1 MSLTKLFNK
10 NYFIQ
15 NILKSKAVMALV
27 IGIIP
32 ILNAIFL
39 MAMEGT
45 VLGEYVVSLSE
56 ISILNIFGMYIL
68 PIILSLCLFGYIF
81 NKKSVDFVNSMPL
94 TRKTIYITNSIGGI
108 LLIVAMM
115 LINTILLL
123 IESLIF
129 SNLIIPVAMI
139 LDYFIVWTI
148 AYIFVFTAANVAT
161 SISGNHVTMLV
172 ASMVLLFFIPFMH
185 NYITGFNGQ
194 LHSSTYYVV
203 DTVEMGDQMTTADW
217 AVEKVTKDVDYTLP
231 YNYISWIFKGHV
243 PVYSVESNI
252 KMIALS
258 IIYFVLGMIAFE
270 RRKMEVNETSFKSDN
285 AHMILKSLTLLVI
298 GVFAMI
304 LINQTST
311 FMNKVFIIGL
321 IVAYYFIYD
330 VITTKTI
337 RNIKLGL
344 VYFVATALISV
355 GLYYG
360 VEYLNDNTNYKAL
373 NPEDI
378 SAVALYIDE
387 IDYSDRYYNSKMA
400 DTYLDNEELLKIVR
414 ENMSKPQ
421 EYSQYYMHIRLK
433 LNNNDKYDTYIYL
446 NIEEYNKIV
455 NIALKD
461 EKYLNEY
468 RNINYE
474 NIYSLTLNRVTLTGD
489 ELQKELNSLK
499 SIIDKANL
507 KDAYTLPNTYTDID
521 LSVYS
526 NHESKN
532 YSIPINISKELFEKY
547 VDAMNNKTLRY
558 QNNVFLISEVEIF
571 DRDEKISNGYP
582 KVSENEVHKYLREYI
597 KNSSNEAVEVTKP
610 LMRIRGGVNVVNSA
624 TNKIEFIELEYY
636 TNNVSEYMNFINNVA
651 N

>member
-10 NYFIQ
+10 NYFVQ

-39 MAMEGT
+39 MAMEST
-45 VLGEYVVSLSE
+45 VSGKYVVSLSE
-56 ISILNIFGMYIL
+56 ISILNIFGMYVL

-94 TRKTIYITNSIGGI
+94 TRKTIYVTNSIGGI
-108 LLIVAMM
+108 LLIIAMM

-123 IESLIF
+123 IESLMF
-129 SNLIIPVAMI
+129 SNLIIPFAMI

-148 AYIFVFTAANVAT
+148 AYIFVFTVANVAT

-172 ASMVLLFFIPFMH
+172 TSMVLLFFIPFMH

-203 DTVEMGDQMTTADW
+203 DTVEMGTQTTTADW

-243 PVYSVESNI
+243 PVYSAESNI

-270 RRKMEVNETSFKSDN
+270 RRKMEINETSFKSDN

-311 FMNKVFIIGL
+311 FMNKAFIIGL

-360 VEYLNDNTNYKAL
+360 VEHLNDNTKYKAL

-387 IDYSDRYYNSKMA
+387 IEYSDRYYNSKMI

-446 NIEEYNKIV
+446 NLEEYNNMV
-455 NIALKD
+455 NIAVKD

-468 RNINYE
+468 RNIDYE
-474 NIYSLTLNRVTLTGD
+474 DIYSMTLDGVTLIGD
-489 ELQKELNSLK
+489 ELQKELDSLK
-499 SIIDKANL
+499 NIIDEANL
-507 KDAYTLPNTYTDID
+507 KDAYIIPNTYTTID

-547 VDAMNNKTLRY
+547 VEAMNNKTLKY
-558 QNNVFLISEVEIF
+558 KNNVFLVTDVEIF
-571 DRDEKISNGYP
+571 NYDEKISNDYE
-582 KVSENEVHKYLREYI
+582 KVSENDVHKYLREYI
-597 KNSSNEAVEVTKP
+597 KNSNNEIVDVTKP
-610 LMRIRGGVNVVNSA
+610 LMKIRGGVNVVNST
-624 TNKIEFIELEYY
+624 TNKIEFIELEYF
-636 TNNVSEYMNFINNVA
+636 TNNVLEYMNFVNNIA

>member
-10 NYFIQ
+10 NYFVQ

-39 MAMEGT
+39 MAMEST
-45 VLGEYVVSLSE
+45 VSGKYVVSLSE
-56 ISILNIFGMYIL
+56 ISILNIFGMYVL

-94 TRKTIYITNSIGGI
+94 TRKTIYVTNSIGGI
-108 LLIVAMM
+108 LLIIAMM

-123 IESLIF
+123 IESLMF
-129 SNLIIPVAMI
+129 SNLIIPFAMI

-148 AYIFVFTAANVAT
+148 AYIFVFTVANVAT

-172 ASMVLLFFIPFMH
+172 TSMVLLFFIPFMH

-203 DTVEMGDQMTTADW
+203 DTVEMGTQTTTADW

-243 PVYSVESNI
+243 PVYSAESNI

-298 GVFAMI
+298 GAFAMI

-360 VEYLNDNTNYKAL
+360 VEHLNDNTKYKAL

-387 IDYSDRYYNSKMA
+387 IEYSDRYYNSKMIE
-400 DTYLDNEELLKIVR
+400 TYLDNEELLKIVR

-446 NIEEYNKIV
+446 NLEEYNNMV
-455 NIALKD
+455 NIAV
-461 EKYLNEY
+461 KYLNEY
-468 RNINYE
+468 RNIDYE
-474 NIYSLTLNRVTLTGD
+474 DIYSMTLDGVTLIGD
-489 ELQKELNSLK
+489 ELQKELDSLK
-499 SIIDKANL
+499 NIIDKANL
-507 KDAYTLPNTYTDID
+507 KDAYTIPNTYTTID
-521 LSVYS
+521 LSAYS

-547 VDAMNNKTLRY
+547 VEAMNKKTLKY
-558 QNNVFLISEVEIF
+558 KNNVFLVTDVEIF
-571 DRDEKISNGYP
+571 NYDEKISNDYE
-582 KVSENEVHKYLREYI
+582 KVSENDVHKYLREYI
-597 KNSSNEAVEVTKP
+597 KNSNNEIVDVTKP
-610 LMRIRGGVNVVNSA
+610 LMKIRGGVNIVNST
-624 TNKIEFIELEYY
+624 TNKIEFIELEYF
-636 TNNVSEYMNFINNVA
+636 TNNVLEYMNFVNNIA